1 MDNSIALEVFLYFI
15 LIVKILFIISLFIK
29 LKASRNG
36 NKEKEEKYSKYQE
49 KLHNLFTFCMGVLL
63 IILFNP
69 RKTKGEVCVDGHTK
83 LFLFVFGILS
93 LSTLIHTYMNE

>member
-1 MDNSIALEVFLYFI
+1 MKNSIALEGFLYFI
-15 LIVKILFIISLFIK
+15 LIVKIMFVISLFVK

-36 NKEKEEKYSKYQE
+36 DKEKEEQYSKYQE

-69 RKTKGEVCVDGHTK
+69 RKTRGEVCIEGHTK
-83 LFLFVFGILS
+83 LFLFAFGILS

>member
-1 MDNSIALEVFLYFI
+1 MKNSIALEGFLYFI
-15 LIVKILFIISLFIK
+15 LIVKIMFIISLFMK

-36 NKEKEEKYSKYQE
+36 DKEKEEQYSKYQE

-69 RKTKGEVCVDGHTK
+69 IKTKGEVCVDGHTK

>member
-1 MDNSIALEVFLYFI
+1 MKNSIALESFLYFI
-15 LIVKILFIISLFIK
+15 LIVKIMFMISLFMK
-29 LKASRNG
+29 LKAARNG
-36 NKEKEEKYSKYQE
+36 DKEKEEQYSKYQE

-69 RKTKGEVCVDGHTK
+69 IKTKGEVCVDGHTK